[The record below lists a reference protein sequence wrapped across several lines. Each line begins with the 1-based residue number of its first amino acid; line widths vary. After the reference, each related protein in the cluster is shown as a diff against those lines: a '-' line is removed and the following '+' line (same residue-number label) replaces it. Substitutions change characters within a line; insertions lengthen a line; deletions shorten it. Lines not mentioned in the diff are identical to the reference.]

1 MTIQSIGGMI
11 PQAGVPGFN
20 QKTDSYSK
28 NLQNQIANAQKE
40 LQELSSNDKMSLEEK
55 MKKREEIQKK
65 INDLNAQ
72 LRQHEI
78 DLRKEAMGQS
88 QKQGKGMSMEDML
101 GGTAKGGNTKAGS
114 KGKGRHGQVMSTSAM
129 NAMISAGG
137 SIKEAKV
144 QGSVATELDGRS
156 GVLEAEIKLDK
167 QRGLDVED
175 KERELADVQQKA
187 QEATA
192 SQISTLAEANK
203 TLEEAAKEDK
213 KDTGAGEV
221 AGTDSGAAKTADKKD
236 QRKGKVAADQQAGG
250 TSDAGSKDV
259 TLENSGMTNGS
270 GSPDTGSMAG
280 ANQVAAGQTVTYTS
294 VDIRL

>member
-1 MTIQSIGGMI
+1 MTIQGIGGTI
-11 PQAGVPGFN
+11 PQAGLPGFN

-40 LQELSSNDKMSLEEK
+40 LHDLSSNDKMSLEEK
-55 MKKREEIQKK
+55 MKKREEIQNK
-65 INDLNAQ
+65 INDLNTQ
-72 LRQHEI
+72 LRQREI

-88 QKQGKGMSMEDML
+88 RQQEKGTSMEDML
-101 GGTAKGGNTKAGS
+101 GGAAKGSNTKTGG
-114 KGKGRHGQVMSTSAM
+114 KGKGHRGQVMSESAM

-144 QGSVATELDGRS
+144 QGSVATELDGRA
-156 GVLEAEIKLDK
+156 GVLETEIKLDK

-175 KERELADVQQKA
+175 KERELADVRQKA
-187 QEATA
+187 HEETA
-192 SQISTLAEANK
+192 YKISKLEEANK
-203 TLEEAAKEDK
+203 TLAE
-213 KDTGAGEV
+213 AGEEDQKADKADGKEGA
-221 AGTDSGAAKTADKKD
+221 AGTDSGAEKAEGKKE
-236 QRKGKVAADQQAGG
+236 QQAGG

-270 GSPDTGSMAG
+270 GSSNTGSMAG